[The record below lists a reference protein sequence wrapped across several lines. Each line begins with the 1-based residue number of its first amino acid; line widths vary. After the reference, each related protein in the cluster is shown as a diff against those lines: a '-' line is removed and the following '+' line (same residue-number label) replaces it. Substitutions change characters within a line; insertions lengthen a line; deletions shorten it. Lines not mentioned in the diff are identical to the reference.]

1 MRPRPASPPELTF
14 SSTRSTGSAPRL
26 SGRRSSVTPPRPA
39 TAASPP
45 LSPSSSPSRPTPPG
59 GSTRR
64 LFGGCARCWGRE
76 GSEAA
81 AAPRHPRGRVLHRH
95 RPVRQRPLG
104 PLPARLDP
112 PMTTPV
118 EITDRTYHL
127 TVQAPGGRVYSSND
141 DHSKAGRWH
150 VTARRNAWKHD
161 AWVEAMAA
169 GIPPLGRIHVQVTIR
184 LRNWRRADAHNYPG
198 ASSFK
203 GLLDGLVAARVV
215 ADERA
220 DFTEV
225 DKQKLARLEGG
236 RRRIELFIRQV
247 SQ

>member
-1 MRPRPASPPELTF
+1 
-14 SSTRSTGSAPRL
+14 
-26 SGRRSSVTPPRPA
+26 
-39 TAASPP
+39 
-45 LSPSSSPSRPTPPG
+45 
-59 GSTRR
+59 
-64 LFGGCARCWGRE
+64 
-76 GSEAA
+76 
-81 AAPRHPRGRVLHRH
+81 
-95 RPVRQRPLG
+95 
-104 PLPARLDP
+104 
-112 PMTTPV
+112 MTTPV

-215 ADERA
+215 ADDRA
-220 DFTEV
+220 EFMEV
-225 DKQKLARLEGG
+225 DMPKLAPLEGG
-236 RRRIELFIRQV
+236 RPRIELVIRQV